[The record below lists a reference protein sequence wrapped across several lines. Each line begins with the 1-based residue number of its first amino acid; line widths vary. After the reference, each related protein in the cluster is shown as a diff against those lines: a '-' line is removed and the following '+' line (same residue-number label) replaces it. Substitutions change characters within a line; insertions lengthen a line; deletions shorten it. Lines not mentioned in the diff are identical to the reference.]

1 MATSSITH
9 NFIIST
15 QEEVENFIR
24 ALEIAENKRGQPRT
38 PPNGRLLTDPN
49 EISALIRHQAKLLR
63 ASNEF

>member
-9 NFIIST
+9 NFVIST

-24 ALEIAENKRGQPRT
+24 ALEIAENKRAQPRT
-38 PPNGRLLTDPN
+38 PPNERLLTDPN

>member
-15 QEEVENFIR
+15 QE
-24 ALEIAENKRGQPRT
+24 AENKRGQPRT